1 MLYERINLEHQRLQQ
16 QINSLKIELGK
27 YPTGNLIC
35 CHHRNHCKWYQTDG
49 HNKTYIPKSNRS
61 HAEQLAAKK
70 YLSFRLEE
78 LSQEQKALSSYLKEP
93 HPTSPKSEQLLN
105 QIPGYAELLAP
116 YFKSMSQEQ
125 HDWMHAPYEQNPW
138 HPEHLIHKTGSGHH
152 VRSKS
157 EEMIDMLLYT
167 NHIPFRYE
175 CALYL
180 DNLPIYPDFT
190 IRHPHTGQTFYWEH
204 FGLMDD
210 PAYAKNV
217 SSKLQ
222 TYISHGIIPSIHL
235 ITTYETNQNPLSTE
249 IIEKI
254 ISHYFL

>member
-1 MLYERINLEHQRLQQ
+1 MEHQRLQD
-16 QINSLKIELGK
+16 QINSLQTELSK
-27 YPTGNLIC
+27 YPDGNLIC

-49 HNKTYIPKSNRS
+49 HNRTYISKKDRPL
-61 HAEQLAAKK
+61 AEQLAAKK
-70 YLSFRLEE
+70 YLSLLLEE
-78 LSQEQKALSSYLKEP
+78 LSQEQNALSSYLKE
-93 HPTSPKSEQLLN
+93 HHLSSPKSELLLN
-105 QIPGYAELLAP
+105 EIPGYAELLTP
-116 YFKSMSQEQ
+116 YFKSMSQDLY
-125 HDWMHAPYEQNPW
+125 DWMNSPYEQNLR
-138 HPEHLIHKTGSGHH
+138 HPEHLIHKTGSGHL

-157 EEMIDMLLYT
+157 EAMIDMLLYT

-180 DNLPIYPDFT
+180 DNFPIYPDFT
-190 IRHPHTGQTFYWEH
+190 IRHPQTGETFYWEH

-210 PAYAKNV
+210 PNYAQNV

-235 ITTYETNQNPLSTE
+235 ITTYETNKNPLSTE
-249 IIEKI
+249 VIEKI